1 MISKFVFQS
10 RNCNQALRFGD
21 KIQNSTLEKKIKTY
35 NFFNFYFNFR
45 LKIKRHFPYTHSN
58 QL

>member
-21 KIQNSTLEKKIKTY
+21 KIQNSTLEKK
-35 NFFNFYFNFR
+35 NQNLQFFQFLFQF
-45 LKIKRHFPYTHSN
+45 
-58 QL
+58 